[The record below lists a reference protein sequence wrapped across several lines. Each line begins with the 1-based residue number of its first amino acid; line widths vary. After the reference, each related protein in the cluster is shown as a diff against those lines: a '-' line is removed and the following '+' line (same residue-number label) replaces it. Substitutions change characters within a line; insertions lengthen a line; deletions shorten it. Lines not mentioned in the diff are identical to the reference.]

1 MVYYCTGSFKHGNS
15 STFYRSAM
23 IYVFP
28 AIAIAMGIAAII
40 LVIALI
46 NKK

>member
-1 MVYYCTGSFKHGNS
+1 
-15 STFYRSAM
+15 M

>member
-1 MVYYCTGSFKHGNS
+1 
-15 STFYRSAM
+15 M

-28 AIAIAMGIAAII
+28 ALAMAMGIAAII